1 MNHDIPLKYFD
12 IADEYATECAEPVAE
27 AERTP
32 LAHYFQLLLT
42 RLMNNEEISEE
53 AQHEMAAEAGINP
66 VRIDEIAE
74 FLNQGVVRIKRS
86 RRIWLTMTRTAACFN
101 GFLTIVPLCSSL
113 SCSVSYSY
121 REITGTNVEQMVTS
135 PVQRPTTRPSLR
147 PLNTNGNGKCH

>member
-1 MNHDIPLKYFD
+1 MLSALTPGANNEPRYPAKYYD
-12 IADEYATECAEPVAE
+12 IADEYATECAEPVAD

-74 FLNQGVVRIKRS
+74 FLNQ
-86 RRIWLTMTRTAACFN
+86 W
-101 GFLTIVPLCSSL
+101 
-113 SCSVSYSY
+113 
-121 REITGTNVEQMVTS
+121 
-135 PVQRPTTRPSLR
+135 
-147 PLNTNGNGKCH
+147 GNE